1 MLQAKNAQVL
11 RDHVPPEDLPL
22 TLSPGQTVHVER
34 THPERPGVV
43 WANDGSISAG
53 WVPVAVLEK
62 PSGTTRAVAE
72 YCSQEIAVAAGDSVR
87 LLWQGAG
94 GWWCE
99 NRDGDRGWL
108 PESILSV
115 GPSSSS
121 S

>member
-11 RDHVPPEDLPL
+11 RDHVPPDDLPL

-34 THPERPGVV
+34 PHPERPGVV

-53 WVPVAVLEK
+53 WVPVSVLEK
-62 PSGTTRAVAE
+62 PSGTTRATAE
-72 YCSQEIAVAAGDSVR
+72 YCSQEIAVAGGDSVR
-87 LLWQGAG
+87 LLWQGPG

-108 PESILSV
+108 PADILSV
-115 GPSSSS
+115 GSSNR
-121 S
+121 